1 MAAIITSAEAAERL
15 GVSVSLV
22 QKLAKSLN
30 LGQQLPGG
38 RGILIFSEKDIKAMQ
53 ARKTQRGP
61 EAKKGKNP

>member
-1 MAAIITSAEAAERL
+1 MANKIITTADAAERL
-15 GVSVSLV
+15 GVSTSLV

-38 RGILIFSEKDIKAMQ
+38 RGVLIFSEKDIKAME

-61 EAKKGKNP
+61 ARKGAKK